1 MKTVIVGGG
10 AAGASCA
17 VRLRRLDETMEIM
30 IIERTNEVSIANCG
44 LPYYI
49 SGVIAEREDILVSS
63 PQKFKGWFNIDIKL
77 NAEAVSINRR
87 DKTIALNNSEIIAYD
102 KLVLATGAKPIVPD
116 FEGLDHNK
124 VFVVR
129 NLADADKLKAYVRE
143 NKPQKAVVVGGG
155 FIGVEV
161 AENLVNMKLDT
172 TLIELSNQIL
182 APVDKEIALYAENA
196 MRENGV
202 KLILSDGVK
211 KFHQNKIVLNS
222 AKEVDFD
229 FVVMAI
235 GVQAET
241 HLAQAAGLA
250 VGRGVII
257 NEHMQTSDENIFAA
271 GDTVEDKD
279 AVTNNQTLI
288 P

>member
-143 NKPQKAVVVGGG
+143 NKPQKR
-155 FIGVEV
+155 
-161 AENLVNMKLDT
+161 
-172 TLIELSNQIL
+172 LS
-182 APVDKEIALYAENA
+182 
-196 MRENGV
+196 
-202 KLILSDGVK
+202 S
-211 KFHQNKIVLNS
+211 
-222 AKEVDFD
+222 
-229 FVVMAI
+229 
-235 GVQAET
+235 
-241 HLAQAAGLA
+241 AAGLS
-250 VGRGVII
+250 VWKLLKIW
-257 NEHMQTSDENIFAA
+257 
-271 GDTVEDKD
+271 
-279 AVTNNQTLI
+279 
-288 P
+288 